1 MNNDN
6 LVIMV
11 GGASSRMKKSLETV
25 NLDDATKN
33 AALQLHK
40 SLIPLGELRKPLL
53 YYLIKNAAKAGYT
66 KVYLITSKENK
77 GFKNVI
83 GNKDSNNEYLGVSVN
98 FAIQHISVGF
108 EKPLGTADALEQCLD
123 QYPELK
129 NTYFTVCNGDNLYS
143 SGALMDLR
151 KERDEPNALI
161 SYASS
166 GLQFSE
172 ERLAKFALMNI
183 TSEGYLKGIVEKP
196 ETSKMGEYR
205 DRLGELRV
213 SMNIF
218 SFSGKDIYPYL
229 KNCPIHPVRN
239 EKELPEAVR
248 NMVTDNPKSM
258 RCYPR
263 SERIPDL
270 TNAEDIGR
278 FKVE

>member
-40 SLIPLGELRKPLL
+40 SLIPLGESRKPLL

-83 GNKDSNNEYLGVSVN
+83 GNKDSNNKYQGVFVH
-98 FAIQHISVGF
+98 FAIQHIPVGL

-172 ERLAKFALMNI
+172 GRLAKFALMDI
-183 TSEGYLKGIVEKP
+183 ASEGYLKGIVEKP
-196 ETSKMGEYR
+196 EMSKMDEYR
-205 DRLGELRV
+205 DTLGELRV

-258 RCYPR
+258 LCYPR

-270 TNAEDIGR
+270 TNAEDIRR